1 MMVYSDILD
10 EERAVKLIEKALSFS
25 SADETEVVVR
35 AVSGGLTRF
44 ASNQIHQNTADMDIS
59 VNVRVVIGKKVGGA
73 STNQLDDDSLKRVVE
88 RAVSI
93 ASVQKE
99 LPLFP
104 GLPKPKPITKVNAYS
119 ELTAKATP
127 SIRAELASTIF
138 NMARSAGANASGA
151 VSTYTCLLAVGN
163 SNGVKATF
171 SSTYARIHTVIN
183 AEDGYG
189 YASQTAFD
197 ISRLD
202 AKAVGER
209 ALMKAQ
215 MSRKPIEV
223 EPKEYPVI
231 LEEEATA
238 ELVEMLAYCGLG
250 AKAVQEGYSFMCEK
264 FGEQIASEAVT
275 IYDDG
280 LSEEGLPQP
289 FDFEGVPKQKV
300 VCIERGIARNVVYDT
315 YTAAIEGK
323 ESTGHALPQ
332 PNPFGPFPTN
342 LFMECGASTVE
353 EMIESTEN
361 GLLITRFHY
370 TNVVHPKLTVITG
383 MTRDGT
389 FMIRNGKVIGGVR
402 NLRFTESI
410 LKALSCIEMISKHRK
425 LCGSTCAPVLKLSS
439 FKFTGVTEF

>member
-1 MMVYSDILD
+1 MMPHSDILD
-10 EERAVKLIEKALSFS
+10 EGRVVELIEKALSFS
-25 SADETEVVVR
+25 SADETEVVIR
-35 AVSGGLTRF
+35 ATSGGLTRF
-44 ASNQIHQNTADMDIS
+44 ASNQIHQNTADSNINIS
-59 VNVRVVIGKKVGGA
+59 VRVVVGKRVGGA
-73 STNQLDDDSLKRVVE
+73 STNQLDDGSLKRVVE
-88 RAVSI
+88 RAISI

-99 LPLFP
+99 LPHFP

-127 SIRAELASTIF
+127 STRAELASTIF
-138 NMARSAGANASGA
+138 NMAKAVGANASGA
-151 VSTYTCLLAVGN
+151 VSTYSCLLAVGN
-163 SNGVKATF
+163 SNGVRATF

-202 AKAVGER
+202 ARAVGER
-209 ALMKAQ
+209 ALLKAQ
-215 MSRKPIEV
+215 MSRKPIGV
-223 EPKEYPVI
+223 EPKEYQVI

-238 ELVEMLAYCGLG
+238 ELIEMLAYCGLS
-250 AKAVQEGYSFMCEK
+250 AKAVQEGYSFMCGK
-264 FGEQIASEAVT
+264 FGERIASEAVT

-300 VCIERGIARNVVYDT
+300 ICIERGIAKDVVYDT
-315 YTAAIEGK
+315 YTAAIEGR

-332 PNPFGPFPTN
+332 PNPYGPFPTN
-342 LFMECGASTVE
+342 LFMECGGSTVE

-370 TNVVHPKLTVITG
+370 TNVIHPKLTVITG

-389 FMIRNGKVIGGVR
+389 FMIRNGKIVGGVR

-410 LKALSCIEMISKHRK
+410 LKALSCVEMISKHRK
-425 LCGSTCAPVLKLSS
+425 LCGSTCAPALKLSG
-439 FKFTGVTEF
+439 FRFTGVTEF